1 MQSLIP
7 CASVGERNL
16 LADVARIV
24 EKNGKSFKR
33 KDDLRKVVAEALSS
47 LGYDSSIC
55 KSKWEKTSS
64 CPAGI

>member
-16 LADVARIV
+16 LAEVARIV
-24 EKNGKSFKR
+24 EKNGKSIKR